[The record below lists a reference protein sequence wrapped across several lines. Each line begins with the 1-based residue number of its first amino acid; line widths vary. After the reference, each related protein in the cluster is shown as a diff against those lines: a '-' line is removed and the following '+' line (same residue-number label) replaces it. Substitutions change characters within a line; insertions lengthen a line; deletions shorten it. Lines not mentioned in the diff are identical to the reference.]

1 MAKWKVVILSGTY
14 GLHVPKAIEMIREV
28 AEVTRGKIPKDI
40 TPEKMAEAIGDADI
54 VVLGASGRID
64 EEVMKRV
71 PKLKMIAKRGVGLD
85 NIDLKAATKAG
96 ILVTYT
102 KHANSQSVAEHT
114 IGLILTLTKNITIA
128 NEEVRTKGWKI
139 RSKLIGIELSGK
151 TLGIIGFGFI
161 GRKVAEIAKALGMNV
176 LVYDPY
182 VPVDVVRGFGCRV
195 VDLDTLLRES
205 DVVSIHAALT
215 KETYHMIGERELRLM
230 KRTAYLINTAR
241 GAIIDE
247 KALIKAL
254 KEGWI
259 AGAALDVFEEEPLP
273 KDHPLTKFKN
283 VILTPHIAAFTK
295 EAIER
300 MDLMVAEDVVRACKG
315 LKPRN
320 IANPEVLE
328 KINWIRGE

>member
-215 KETYHMIGERELRLM
+215 KETYHMI
-230 KRTAYLINTAR
+230 
-241 GAIIDE
+241 
-247 KALIKAL
+247 
-254 KEGWI
+254 
-259 AGAALDVFEEEPLP
+259 
-273 KDHPLTKFKN
+273 
-283 VILTPHIAAFTK
+283 
-295 EAIER
+295 
-300 MDLMVAEDVVRACKG
+300 
-315 LKPRN
+315 
-320 IANPEVLE
+320 
-328 KINWIRGE
+328 